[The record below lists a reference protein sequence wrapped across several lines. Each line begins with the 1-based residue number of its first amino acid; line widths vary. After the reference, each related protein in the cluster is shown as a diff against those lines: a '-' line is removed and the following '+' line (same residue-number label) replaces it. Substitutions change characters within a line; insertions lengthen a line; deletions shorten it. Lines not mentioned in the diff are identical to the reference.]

1 MGKRVLMILVL
12 MVASMSCLALCSA
25 SSFFKDKPWERRRPI
40 LSVPAASS
48 SFASSSIVLPL
59 QGNVF
64 PNGFYNVTLYV
75 GQPPKPYFLDP
86 DTGSDLT
93 WLQCDA
99 PCQQCTETL
108 HPLYQPSNDL
118 VPCKDPLCMS
128 LHSSM
133 DHRCENPDQCDYE
146 VEYADGGSSLGV
158 LVRDVFPLNLT
169 NGDPIRPRLALGCGY
184 DQDPGS
190 SSYHPMDGIL
200 GLGRGAVSM
209 VSQLHNQGIVRNVI
223 GHCFSS
229 KGGGYLFFGDGI
241 YDPYRLVWTPMSR
254 DYPKHYSPGFGELI
268 FNGRSTGLRNLFVV
282 FDSGSSYTYFNAQAY
297 QVLTSL
303 LNRELAGKPL
313 REAMDDD
320 TLPLCWRGRK
330 PFKSLRDVRKYF
342 KPLALS
348 FSSGGRSKAVFEIP
362 MEGYLII
369 SSMGNVCLG
378 ILNGTDVGLENSNII
393 GDISMQDKMVV
404 YNNEKQA
411 IGWATANCDRVPKS
425 RVGSM

>member
-1 MGKRVLMILVL
+1 MGTGLLKILVL
-12 MVASMSCLALCSA
+12 MVASMNCLAPSSA
-25 SSFFKDKPWERRRPI
+25 SSFFKDKPWERRKPI
-40 LSVPAASS
+40 LSVSATSS

-59 QGNVF
+59 QGNVY
-64 PNGFYNVTLYV
+64 PNGKIALECICECFSEFYNVTLYV

-99 PCQQCTETL
+99 PCQQCTETP
-108 HPLYQPSNDL
+108 HPLYRPSDDL

-128 LHSSM
+128 LHSSV

-158 LVRDVFPLNLT
+158 LVRDIFPLNLT

-184 DQDPGS
+184 DQIPGS
-190 SSYHPMDGIL
+190 SYYHPMDGIL
-200 GLGRGAVSM
+200 GLGKGAVSI
-209 VSQLHNQGIVRNVI
+209 VSQLHNQGIIRNVI

-229 KGGGYLFFGDGI
+229 RGGGYLFFGDDI
-241 YDPYRLVWTPMSR
+241 YDSHRVVWTPMSR
-254 DYPKHYSPGFGELI
+254 DYPKHYSPGLGELI
-268 FNGRSTGLRNLFVV
+268 FNGRSTGLRNLFAV

-362 MEGYLII
+362 MEGYLIL

-378 ILNGTDVGLENSNII
+378 ILNGTEVGLQNSNII
-393 GDISMQDKMVV
+393 GGVDIRTHDFL
-404 YNNEKQA
+404 
-411 IGWATANCDRVPKS
+411 IGDRCLNLEICA
-425 RVGSM
+425 